1 MLMFSIRGYVNKVKT
16 PANEVASKGQILLR
30 LLEVTSE
37 CRCFLT
43 DQKLCTGKAFYGSV
57 LKSDIEKRKSFFMNG
72 TMV

>member
-43 DQKLCTGKAFYGSV
+43 DQKLCTGKAFREANRESF
-57 LKSDIEKRKSFFMNG
+57 LWERSEK
-72 TMV
+72 